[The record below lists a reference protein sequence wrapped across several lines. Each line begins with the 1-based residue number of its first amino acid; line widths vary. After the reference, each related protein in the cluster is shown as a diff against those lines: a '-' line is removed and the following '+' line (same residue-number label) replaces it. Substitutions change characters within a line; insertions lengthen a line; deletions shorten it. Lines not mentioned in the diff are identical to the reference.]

1 MIGSGVF
8 EVEIGGKTIGFQ
20 FGMLAS
26 GYTEEAAGTSIYKVF
41 ETIGGG
47 MAELGLVHYFYGGA
61 RAYNEFRNVT
71 DEETYKDNSGNE
83 HKRYVPRKVTV
94 PIASMYLEDM
104 GIDKAVTIYLQSI
117 ESFVPKNG
125 KAPEV
130 TGQEV

>member
-26 GYTEEAAGTSIYKVF
+26 GYTEEVAGISIYKVF
-41 ETIGGG
+41 EKIGGG
-47 MAELGLVHYFYGGA
+47 ISELGLIHYFYGGA

-71 DEETYKDNSGNE
+71 DEETYKDSSGNE
-83 HKRYVPRKVTV
+83 RKRYVPRKVTV
-94 PIASMYLEDM
+94 PIVSTYLEEL
-104 GIDKAVTIYLQSI
+104 GVEKAVEIYLKSI
-117 ESFVPKNG
+117 DAYVPKNG
-125 KAPEV
+125 IAPEV